1 MKKKIAIFG
10 STGSIGKNLINL
22 ITKNKNEFEVVLLT
36 AHKNI
41 NLLLKQAKIL
51 RAKNIII
58 TDKKKF
64 NYLKLKKFNFNIYQN
79 FENLNKIFRNKID
92 YVMSS
97 ITGLDGLE
105 PTIKSI
111 KHTKKIAIANK
122 ESLICAW
129 NLIEN
134 ELKKN
139 NTEFVPVDS
148 EHFSIWC
155 CLNSNDSSDVND
167 IFITASGGPFL
178 DLPLSKFRSINVEDA
193 IKHPNWNM
201 GKKISVDSSTMMNKV
216 FEVIEAKNIFNLSLK
231 QIKILIN
238 RDSYLHAIVNFK
250 NGITKT
256 IIHDTDMRI
265 PIFSTLYKKN
275 KKIPHSNKL
284 NLDKL
289 NKLNLHYPDDK
300 KFPMLNILKILPDKF
315 TLFNTVIVSLNDSL
329 VDLFL
334 NRFINFQDISKS
346 FYKILNSKKYDNY
359 KLVKP
364 SSINDIIKLKKI
376 IQKEINSSY
385 RSFPND

>member
-10 STGSIGKNLINL
+10 STGSIGKNLIN
-22 ITKNKNEFEVVLLT
+22 IINKNKNEFEVVLLT
-36 AHKNI
+36 AHKNS
-41 NLLLKQAKIL
+41 NLLLRQAKIL
-51 RAKNIII
+51 RAKNLII

-64 NYLKLKKFNFNIYQN
+64 NDLKLKKYNFKIYQN
-79 FENLNKIFRNKID
+79 FKNLNKIFRNKID

-129 NLIEN
+129 NLIES

-155 CLNSNDSSDVND
+155 CLNSNDSFDVND

-178 DLPLSKFRSINVEDA
+178 NLPLSKFRSINVEDA

-275 KKIPHSNKL
+275 KKIPYVNKL

-385 RSFPND
+385 RSFSND

>member
-10 STGSIGKNLINL
+10 STGSIGKNLIN
-22 ITKNKNEFEVVLLT
+22 IINKNKNEFEVVLLT
-36 AHKNI
+36 AHKNS
-41 NLLLKQAKIL
+41 NLLLRQAKIL
-51 RAKNIII
+51 RAKNLII

-64 NYLKLKKFNFNIYQN
+64 NDLKLKKYNFKIYQN
-79 FENLNKIFRNKID
+79 FKNLNKIFRNKID

-129 NLIEN
+129 NLIES

-155 CLNSNDSSDVND
+155 CLNSNDSFDVND

-178 DLPLSKFRSINVEDA
+178 NLPLSKFRSINVEDA

-216 FEVIEAKNIFNLSLK
+216 FEVIEAKNIFSLSLK

-275 KKIPHSNKL
+275 KKIPYVNKL
-284 NLDKL
+284 NLNKL

-315 TLFNTVIVSLNDSL
+315 TLFNTVIVSLNDTL

-346 FYKILNSKKYDNY
+346 FYKILNSKKYDKY
-359 KLVKP
+359 KLMKP

-376 IQKEINSSY
+376 VQKEINSSY
-385 RSFPND
+385 RSFSND